1 MSEIMTELKR
11 IRISTGMKQCEVADI
26 YSIPQ
31 RTYQNWELGLRKGPS
46 YVINRIMRDL
56 KELQPGEVYKSVVM
70 IKFTET
76 GTIEVGTI
84 IIPCKDR
91 STAEEEALYQ
101 FDQFDESQ
109 YTRIVAGSMKKGGRY
124 SYEIKEA
131 YIDIK

>member
-70 IKFTET
+70 IKFT
-76 GTIEVGTI
+76 GVGTR

-91 STAEEEALYQ
+91 STAEEEALKQ

-109 YTRIVAGSMKKGGRY
+109 YTRIVAGSMKKGEHY
-124 SYEIKEA
+124 SKEIKEE

>member
-70 IKFTET
+70 IKFT
-76 GTIEVGTI
+76 GVGTT

>member
-1 MSEIMTELKR
+1 MTELKQ
-11 IRISTGMKQCEVADI
+11 IRLSTGMKQCEVADI

-46 YVINRIMRDL
+46 YVINRIIRDL
-56 KELQPGEVYKSVVM
+56 KELQPGETYKSVVM
-70 IKFTET
+70 INFTEM
-76 GTIEVGTI
+76 GTIEMGTR

-91 STAEEEALYQ
+91 SIAEEEALNQ
-101 FDQFDESQ
+101 FDRFDESQ
-109 YTRIVAGSMKKGGRY
+109 YTRIVAGSMKKGKHY

>member
-1 MSEIMTELKR
+1 MSKIMTELKR

-31 RTYQNWELGLRKGPS
+31 RTYQNWELGLRKGPP

-56 KELQPGEVYKSVVM
+56 KELQPGETYKSVVM
-70 IKFTET
+70 IKFTEM
-76 GTIEVGTI
+76 GTM
-84 IIPCKDR
+84 IIPCKNR
-91 STAEEEALYQ
+91 SIAEEEALYQ

>member
-1 MSEIMTELKR
+1 MSEMMTELKR

-31 RTYQNWELGLRKGPS
+31 RTYQNWELGLRKGPP
-46 YVINRIMRDL
+46 YVINRIIRDL

-70 IKFTET
+70 INFARM
-76 GTIEVGTI
+76 GTR
-84 IIPCKDR
+84 IIPCKNR

>member
-26 YSIPQ
+26 YSIPY

-46 YVINRIMRDL
+46 YVIDRIIRDL
-56 KELQPGEVYKSVVM
+56 KELQPGEVYKSEVM
-70 IKFTET
+70 IKLTEIT
-76 GTIEVGTI
+76 EMGTI

-109 YTRIVAGSMKKGGRY
+109 YTRIVAGSMKKGGSY

>member
-1 MSEIMTELKR
+1 MSKIMTELKR

-46 YVINRIMRDL
+46 YVIDRITRDL

-70 IKFTET
+70 INFTEM
-76 GTIEVGTI
+76 GTL
-84 IIPCKDR
+84 IIPCKNR
-91 STAEEEALYQ
+91 SIAEDEALKQ

-109 YTRIVAGSMKKGGRY
+109 YTRIVAGSMKKGGENKY
-124 SYEIKEA
+124 SNKIKEE

>member
-56 KELQPGEVYKSVVM
+56 KELQPGETYKSVVM
-70 IKFTET
+70 INFTKM
-76 GTIEVGTI
+76 GTM

-91 STAEEEALYQ
+91 SIAEEEALNQ
-101 FDQFDESQ
+101 FDRFDESQ
-109 YTRIVAGSMKKGGRY
+109 YTRIVAGSMKKGKHY

>member
-1 MSEIMTELKR
+1 MTELKR
-11 IRISTGMKQCEVADI
+11 IRISTGMKQSEVADI

-46 YVINRIMRDL
+46 YVINRIIRDL

-70 IKFTET
+70 INFTADS
-76 GTIEVGTI
+76 EVGTI

-109 YTRIVAGSMKKGGRY
+109 YTRIVAGSMKKGGHY

>member
-31 RTYQNWELGLRKGPS
+31 RTYQNWELGLRKGPP
-46 YVINRIMRDL
+46 YVINRIIRDL
-56 KELQPGEVYKSVVM
+56 KELQPGETYKSVVM

-76 GTIEVGTI
+76 GTIEMGTM

-91 STAEEEALYQ
+91 SIAEEKALNQ

-109 YTRIVAGSMKKGGRY
+109 YTRIVAGSMKKGVSY

>member
-1 MSEIMTELKR
+1 MSKIMTELKR

-46 YVINRIMRDL
+46 YVIDRITRDL

-70 IKFTET
+70 INFTEM
-76 GTIEVGTI
+76 GTL
-84 IIPCKDR
+84 IIPCKNR
-91 STAEEEALYQ
+91 AIAEDEALKQ

-109 YTRIVAGSMKKGGRY
+109 YKRIVAGSMKKGGENKY
-124 SYEIKEA
+124 SNKIKEE